1 MAAKW
6 CWIALTVALLGLV
19 ASAGA
24 GPSSTEKKDTAGKD
38 SRNLVPNGD
47 FEEGDE
53 TPAHWQTVD
62 GLTTFYVKDPDPKR
76 GKCIKFDTDVLQSQG
91 YEWWAHFARAEMMA
105 AELREHGLTS
115 FAGLLRV
122 PSPK

>member
-1 MAAKW
+1 MGRMAAYLT
-6 CWIALTVALLGLV
+6 ALALMSVAMLP
-19 ASAGA
+19 AA
-24 GPSSTEKKDTAGKD
+24 PPEKKPDAKKFDPKIDGN
-38 SRNLVPNGD
+38 NLIPNGD

-91 YEWWAHFARAEMMA
+91 YEWWAHFARAEM
-105 AELREHGLTS
+105 
-115 FAGLLRV
+115 
-122 PSPK
+122 